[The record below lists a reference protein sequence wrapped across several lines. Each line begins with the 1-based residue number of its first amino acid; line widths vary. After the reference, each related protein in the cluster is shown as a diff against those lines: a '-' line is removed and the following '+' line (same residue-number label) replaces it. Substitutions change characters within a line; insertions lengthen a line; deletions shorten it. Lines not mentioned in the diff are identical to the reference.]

1 MNKDVDLTVINS
13 LLEKEFEEC
22 MDERVR
28 EVVANIKM
36 SSDQLNPAL
45 SKMRLLF
52 RTKSNY
58 EDMKSEFEKLES
70 ANKDKCDYL
79 MKELTMDVLNDIEK
93 EIQDREYTDFK
104 LSWSETKRFEKLYSS
119 YIRELKYRVKAGE

>member
-1 MNKDVDLTVINS
+1 M
-13 LLEKEFEEC
+13 
-22 MDERVR
+22 
-28 EVVANIKM
+28 
-36 SSDQLNPAL
+36 NPAL